1 MHTTSVI
8 SQIFFLFFY
17 FLLNSQI
24 FYVSTRGRISQFF
37 FSFFRV
43 YTLLRKKKV
52 EAKNTILF
60 FLSTFGLLFQLTGM
74 TSYFPILRLSF
85 ALRISLQVLK
95 RNSRSSHF
103 AHRIICDSIGY
114 IAPKKNEKIQKYGK
128 CFAYSCG
135 NFAKNITYM
144 STAIRILFIWTV
156 HINASIKIF
165 KLK

>member
-103 AHRIICDSIGY
+103 AHRIIV
-114 IAPKKNEKIQKYGK
+114 IAEATSPQKRMRKYKNM
-128 CFAYSCG
+128 A
-135 NFAKNITYM
+135 NALL
-144 STAIRILFIWTV
+144 IRVETLRRI
-156 HINASIKIF
+156 
-165 KLK
+165 